1 MNKIRSKLDRRKS
14 QRRIGEK
21 SDDELLEY
29 YDNSFIPN
37 DPYVA
42 ELKFKRMITYTL
54 QLLVSVLI
62 ALEVSQPPNPY
73 KTHLIVILTTLIA
86 LKYNLVSRI
95 ESSYEKLLN
104 RIKLLIKR

>member
-1 MNKIRSKLDRRKS
+1 MRTRSKLDRRKS

-62 ALEVSQPPNPY
+62 ALEVSMPPNPY
-73 KTHLIVILTTLIA
+73 KTHLIVVLTSLIA
-86 LKYNLVSRI
+86 IKYNLVSRI
-95 ESSYEKLLN
+95 ESSMSRLMN

>member
-1 MNKIRSKLDRRKS
+1 MEERSKLDRRKS

-29 YDNSFIPN
+29 YNNSFIPN

-42 ELKFKRMITYTL
+42 QMKFKRMITYTL
-54 QLLVSVLI
+54 QLLASVLI

-73 KTHLIVILTTLIA
+73 KTHLIVVLTSLIA
-86 LKYNLVSRI
+86 IKYQWVNKIENSMSRLMN
-95 ESSYEKLLN
+95 K
-104 RIKLLIKR
+104 IKLLLKR

>member
-1 MNKIRSKLDRRKS
+1 MEERSKHDRRKS

-29 YDNSFIPN
+29 YHNSFIPN

-42 ELKFKRMITYTL
+42 QMKFKRMITYTL
-54 QLLVSVLI
+54 QLLASVLI

-73 KTHLIVILTTLIA
+73 KTHLIVVLTSLIA
-86 LKYNLVSRI
+86 IKYQWVGKIENSMSRLMN
-95 ESSYEKLLN
+95 K
-104 RIKLLIKR
+104 IKLLLKR